1 MARRGATTRD
11 PRRTATPARGAQS
24 APAQQRKQQ
33 APPPQQRQAAQTP
46 TFKYEENKAA
56 FEGLTPEQK
65 QRYQR
70 LLQNKDR
77 KAANEYLAKV
87 SGAAVRMPG
96 QKAAAAPTGPAAPT
110 PESVTQEGFMG
121 AGEAYGGLLEE
132 FERFNPYENQAK
144 YDPIYSQEM
153 ERARQNIMS
162 QFERRN
168 QRQFEQQRTSLQ
180 QQIAE
185 RGLDP
190 ASPAAQELM
199 RQQNERETFA
209 QQEAMSAAEQ
219 AADARQAQMFGQ
231 AGQTAGMRYDIFGST
246 FNPAY
251 MAGIS
256 AQYGQ
261 QQLQQQQDWQARQA
275 ELDRR
280 NQRWM
285 LRNQP
290 RGGGGGGGQP
300 PLTPWQRIEAESL
313 GQGQAPQQNPWAAGM
328 QGVVAGA
335 SGQIIN
341 NLNRS

>member
-11 PRRTATPARGAQS
+11 PRRTATPARGAQP
-24 APAQQRKQQ
+24 APAQQRQATQQQQ
-33 APPPQQRQAAQTP
+33 AASAP

-56 FEGLTPEQK
+56 YEGLTPEQK

-70 LLQNKDR
+70 LFQNKDR

-96 QKAAAAPTGPAAPT
+96 QKAAAAPAGPAAPT

-121 AGEAYGGLLEE
+121 AGEAYGGLLED
-132 FERFNPYENQAK
+132 FEKFDPYENQAK

-162 QFERRN
+162 QFDRRN

-219 AADARQAQMFGQ
+219 AADARQQQLFGQ

-256 AQYGQ
+256 AQYGRQDLSAQ
-261 QQLQQQQDWQARQA
+261 QQFAAQEA
-275 ELDRR
+275 EKERR
-280 NQRWM
+280 NRLQLARM
-285 LRNQP
+285 ARS
-290 RGGGGGGGQP
+290 GGGGGGGQP
-300 PLTPWQRIEAESL
+300 ALTPYQRMELENL
-313 GQGQAPQQNPWAAGM
+313 GQGYNQGQQQNPWATAAQGFAAGVG
-328 QGVVAGA
+328 QGIGRYIG
-335 SGQIIN
+335 S
-341 NLNRS
+341 

>member
-1 MARRGATTRD
+1 MARNTAMRKDPPLRGQARKDAQAKAGKTPTPTPDNQGGGVPTR
-11 PRRTATPARGAQS
+11 PENLAIYNTMTPD
-24 APAQQRKQQ
+24 QQ
-33 APPPQQRQAAQTP
+33 ARYRKIRANKGGPEALKYLQQFQGQT
-46 TFKYEENKAA
+46 
-56 FEGLTPEQK
+56 
-65 QRYQR
+65 
-70 LLQNKDR
+70 
-77 KAANEYLAKV
+77 
-87 SGAAVRMPG
+87 
-96 QKAAAAPTGPAAPT
+96 AAPTGST

-121 AGEAYGGLLEE
+121 AGEAYRGLLED
-132 FERFNPYENQAK
+132 FEKFDPYENQAK

-162 QFERRN
+162 QFDRRN

-219 AADARQAQMFGQ
+219 AADARQQQLFGQ

-251 MAGIS
+251 MAGIG
-256 AQYGQ
+256 ATYQAREA
-261 QQLQQQQDWQARQA
+261 QLQRQFEEAMRKGDRASAERIARMA
-275 ELDRR
+275 RS
-280 NQRWM
+280 
-285 LRNQP
+285 
-290 RGGGGGGGQP
+290 GGGGGGGQP

-313 GQGQAPQQNPWAAGM
+313 GQGQAPQQNPWAAGAQGFAAGVG
-328 QGVVAGA
+328 QGVGRWVA
-335 SGQIIN
+335 S
-341 NLNRS
+341 

>member
-1 MARRGATTRD
+1 MARKGATTRD
-11 PRRTATPARGAQS
+11 PKKTDTSKKGAD
-24 APAQQRKQQ
+24 P
-33 APPPQQRQAAQTP
+33 TP

-56 FEGLTPEQK
+56 YEGLAPEQR

-121 AGEAYGGLLEE
+121 AGEAYQGIVD
-132 FERFNPYENQAK
+132 RFQGFDPYQMQQQYEPGFQ
-144 YDPIYSQEM
+144 QEM
-153 ERARQNIMS
+153 EKARQNVMG

-199 RQQNERETFA
+199 RQQNEREDMA
-209 QQEAMSAAEQ
+209 RQEAMSAAEQ
-219 AADARQAQMFGQ
+219 AAYSVQQQGFGQ
-231 AGQTAGMRYDIFGST
+231 AGQLAMMPYEQWGAIQQPYI
-246 FNPAY
+246 
-251 MAGIS
+251 AGIG
-256 AQYGQ
+256 AQYQ
-261 QQLQQQQDWQARQA
+261 AREAQLQRQFEEAMRKGDRASAERIARMA
-275 ELDRR
+275 RS
-280 NQRWM
+280 
-285 LRNQP
+285 
-290 RGGGGGGGQP
+290 GGGGGGQQGP
-300 PLTPWQRIEAESL
+300 NLYERMEAEAL
-313 GQGQAPQQNPWAAGM
+313 GRGYGQGQQVNPGAAFGQGLAAGAG
-328 QGVVAGA
+328 QGIGRWVA
-335 SGQIIN
+335 S
-341 NLNRS
+341 

>member
-1 MARRGATTRD
+1 MARNTAMRKDPPLRGQARKDAQAAAGKTPPPSTSNKQDGGVPTR
-11 PRRTATPARGAQS
+11 PENLAIYNTMTPD
-24 APAQQRKQQ
+24 QQ
-33 APPPQQRQAAQTP
+33 ARYRKIRANKGGPEALKYLQQFQGQT
-46 TFKYEENKAA
+46 
-56 FEGLTPEQK
+56 
-65 QRYQR
+65 
-70 LLQNKDR
+70 
-77 KAANEYLAKV
+77 
-87 SGAAVRMPG
+87 
-96 QKAAAAPTGPAAPT
+96 AAPTGST

-121 AGEAYGGLLEE
+121 AGQAYQGLLDE
-132 FERFNPYENQAK
+132 FGRFDPYQMQQMYEPAFQ
-144 YDPIYSQEM
+144 QEM
-153 ERARQNIMS
+153 DRARQNVMG

-199 RQQNERETFA
+199 RQQNEREDMA
-209 QQEAMSAAEQ
+209 RQEAMSSAEQ
-219 AADARQAQMFGQ
+219 AAYGVQQQAFGQ

-251 MAGIS
+251 MAGIG

-261 QQLQQQQDWQARQA
+261 QQQQQQQDWQARQA

-290 RGGGGGGGQP
+290 RGGGGGGQP

-313 GQGQAPQQNPWAAGM
+313 GQGQSPQQNPWAAGAQGFAAGVG
-328 QGVVAGA
+328 QGVGRWVA
-335 SGQIIN
+335 S
-341 NLNRS
+341 

>member
-11 PRRTATPARGAQS
+11 PKKTDTPKRGAD
-24 APAQQRKQQ
+24 PA
-33 APPPQQRQAAQTP
+33 P
-46 TFKYEENKAA
+46 TFKYQENKAA
-56 FEGLTPEQK
+56 FEGLAPEQR

-96 QKAAAAPTGPAAPT
+96 QKAAAAPAGPAAPT
-110 PESVTQEGFMG
+110 PESVTEEGFMG
-121 AGEAYGGLLEE
+121 AGEAYGGLLED
-132 FERFNPYENQAK
+132 FEKFDPYENQAK

-162 QFERRN
+162 QFDRRN

-219 AADARQAQMFGQ
+219 AADARQQQLFGQ

-251 MAGIS
+251 MAGIG
-256 AQYGQ
+256 ATYQAREA
-261 QQLQQQQDWQARQA
+261 QLQRQFEEAMRKGDRASAERIARMA
-275 ELDRR
+275 RS
-280 NQRWM
+280 
-285 LRNQP
+285 
-290 RGGGGGGGQP
+290 GGGGGQQGP
-300 PLTPWQRIEAESL
+300 NLYERMEAGAL
-313 GQGQAPQQNPWAAGM
+313 GQGYGQGQQQNPWATAAQGFAAGVG
-328 QGVVAGA
+328 QGVTNWA
-335 SGQIIN
+335 
-341 NLNRS
+341 LK